1 MFIFHFLLTWKGFN
15 ACHMSS
21 SVHLIAEPF
30 TDSLAIEKRERL
42 LTVAE
47 LADWLGVSKAWVY
60 DHITRKRPFL
70 PCLRLGEMT
79 RFRREDIELF
89 IEKNAK
95 RNGSR

>member
-1 MFIFHFLLTWKGFN
+1 
-15 ACHMSS
+15 MSS
-21 SVHLIAEPF
+21 LVHLIPDAL
-30 TDSLAIEKRERL
+30 TDSLANGKTERL

-60 DHITRKRPFL
+60 DHIGRKQPL
-70 PCLRLGEMT
+70 LSCLRLGELT

-89 IEKNAK
+89 IEKHAK

>member
-1 MFIFHFLLTWKGFN
+1 M
-15 ACHMSS
+15 HMSS
-21 SVHLIAEPF
+21 LVHLIPGAL
-30 TDSLAIEKRERL
+30 TDSLANGKPERL

-60 DHITRKRPFL
+60 DHIGRKQPLL
-70 PCLRLGEMT
+70 PCLRLGEIT

-89 IEKNAK
+89 IEKHAK